1 MIHTWSKYTD
11 GTGSTVRVV
20 VFDFRKAF
28 DLIDHNILV
37 RKLKDLNIPHNIVSW
52 IVDFLKCR
60 RQRVKL
66 SQDCK
71 SEWKN
76 VPAGVPQGTKLGPWL
91 FVLMIDDIDTT
102 NTDLWKYVD
111 DTTAAEMV
119 EKGETSKIQNIVNEL
134 TEKTYRNKF
143 QFNEKKCKELRIS
156 FTQNHPEYAPIV
168 INDKPIEIVTTIKL
182 LGLNISNNLKWNHH
196 IEEIFKKASTRLY
209 FLRQLKRAKVAEKE
223 LLTFYKTC
231 IRPITEYAC
240 PVFHNGLPTYL
251 SDELERIQKRAMQI
265 IFPNINY
272 QDALKNSNLL
282 SSYERREYLTNKLFE
297 EICSDPNHKLH
308 YLVPKLNET
317 DIGLRNRRMFNFPV
331 CKTNRLKNS
340 FIFSNSSKKTF

>member
-1 MIHTWSKYTD
+1 M
-11 GTGSTVRVV
+11 
-20 VFDFRKAF
+20 
-28 DLIDHNILV
+28 
-37 RKLKDLNIPHNIVSW
+37 
-52 IVDFLKCR
+52 
-60 RQRVKL
+60 
-66 SQDCK
+66 
-71 SEWKN
+71 
-76 VPAGVPQGTKLGPWL
+76 PAGVPQGTKLGPWL

-134 TEKTYRNKF
+134 TKKRIGTNSSLMRRNAK
-143 QFNEKKCKELRIS
+143 S
-156 FTQNHPEYAPIV
+156 FGFLLQKITLNIYAPIV

-182 LGLNISNNLKWNHH
+182 LSLNISNNLKWNHH
-196 IEEIFKKASTRLY
+196 IEEIVKKASTRLY
-209 FLRQLKRAKVAEKE
+209 FLRQVKRAKVAEKE

-231 IRPITEYAC
+231 IRRINEYAC
-240 PVFHNGLPTYL
+240 PVFHNGLHTYL

-272 QDALKNSNLL
+272 QDALKNSNLF

-317 DIGLRNRRMFNFPV
+317 DYGLRNRRM

-340 FIFSNSSKKTF
+340 FIFIYRSVYLP

>member
-1 MIHTWSKYTD
+1 MI
-11 GTGSTVRVV
+11 
-20 VFDFRKAF
+20 
-28 DLIDHNILV
+28 
-37 RKLKDLNIPHNIVSW
+37 
-52 IVDFLKCR
+52 
-60 RQRVKL
+60 
-66 SQDCK
+66 
-71 SEWKN
+71 
-76 VPAGVPQGTKLGPWL
+76 
-91 FVLMIDDIDTT
+91 
-102 NTDLWKYVD
+102 
-111 DTTAAEMV
+111 
-119 EKGETSKIQNIVNEL
+119 
-134 TEKTYRNKF
+134 
-143 QFNEKKCKELRIS
+143 
-156 FTQNHPEYAPIV
+156 
-168 INDKPIEIVTTIKL
+168 
-182 LGLNISNNLKWNHH
+182 
-196 IEEIFKKASTRLY
+196 RLY

-272 QDALKNSNLL
+272 QDALKNSNLF

-297 EICSDPNHKLH
+297 EICYDPNHKLH

-340 FIFSNSSKKTF
+340 FIYLVIQVGKLFNPSLYILIGYYM